1 MARTH
6 KSDLSSG
13 NFAIGNGSTVLT
25 PTFPLLDFNKFTRIS
40 DFTITPSNVKID
52 PDMKMIIEGESE
64 RLRYKALKYN
74 SGQVEDWQLSS
85 ILKSPDGA
93 KDNAKA
99 KLTRDGKSAVISEVS
114 RKINDSSIDH
124 SSRFLLSHVPLYVYA
139 LSYAIYVEKVKDA
152 EGIDDR
158 IITTTENKIKTYF
171 NRAYAKK
178 VIKDKHL
185 KLDRE
190 QKKSIL
196 AEASRTPISYLKG
209 EPLKAIGKII
219 AKYVDHGKLNMLVDK
234 FFESGEV
241 DPAKGTPQVRQLM
254 VKYLAEIGL
263 NVSFDEEEPEEGNRE
278 NPEGLPREIVP
289 EKISTETRT
298 EKNL

>member
-6 KSDLSSG
+6 KSDSSSG

-25 PTFPLLDFNKFTRIS
+25 PAFPLLDFNKFTRIS

-52 PDMKMIIEGESE
+52 PDMKMIIERDSE
-64 RLRYKALKYN
+64 RLRYKTLKYN
-74 SGQVEDWQLSS
+74 SGQIEDWQLST
-85 ILKSPDGA
+85 ILKSPEGA

-114 RKINDSSIDH
+114 KKLNDSSIDH

-139 LSYAIYVEKVKDA
+139 LSYAIYYEKVKDA

-158 IITTTENKIKTYF
+158 IVTTTENKIKTYF
-171 NRAYAKK
+171 NRAFAKK
-178 VIKDKHL
+178 MIRDRHL
-185 KLDRE
+185 KLSRE

-196 AEASRTPISYLKG
+196 SEASRTPMSYLKG
-209 EPLKAIGKII
+209 EPLKVISKII
-219 AKYVDHGKLNMLVDK
+219 AKYVDHGKLNTLVDM

-254 VKYLAEIGL
+254 VKYLVDIGL
-263 NVSFDEEEPEEGNRE
+263 NVSFDEEEPEVDIEA

-289 EKISTETRT
+289 EKVSTEART